1 MKIIKSYIEGLKI
14 GLKQMGNA
22 KFQLPNATL
31 FFTMV
36 VIIVVATV
44 VYDMVI

>member
-14 GLKQMGNA
+14 GLKQMGDA
-22 KFQLPNATL
+22 KLPNATL

-36 VIIVVATV
+36 VIIIVATV
-44 VYDMVI
+44 VYEMVI

>member
-14 GLKQMGNA
+14 GLKQMCDA
-22 KFQLPNATL
+22 KLPNAAL

-44 VYDMVI
+44 VYEMVI